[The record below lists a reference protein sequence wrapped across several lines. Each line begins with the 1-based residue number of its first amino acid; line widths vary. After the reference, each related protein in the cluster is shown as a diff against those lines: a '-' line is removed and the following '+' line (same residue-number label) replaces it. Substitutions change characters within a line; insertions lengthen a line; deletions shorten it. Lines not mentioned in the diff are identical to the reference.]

1 MQTDG
6 TLRAGLVAAGLPELA
21 DRLEL
26 GPVPYWPTAG
36 FLELT
41 QPGVRVSV
49 ARLRHLRQVLRQ
61 LHGAVVRVVGR
72 RVRRRR
78 G

>member
-1 MQTDG
+1 M
-6 TLRAGLVAAGLPELA
+6 VAVREL
-21 DRLEL
+21 
-26 GPVPYWPTAG
+26 WPSVG
-36 FLELT
+36 FLFLT

-49 ARLRHLRQVLRQ
+49 ARLRHLGQVLRQ
-61 LHGAVVRVVGR
+61 LPGAVVRVVGR